1 MAKIKFRS
9 KLYFSLGVCIALGAG
24 IGATMGNVAVG
35 AGLGAVL
42 GIILSAAPKR

>member
-1 MAKIKFRS
+1 MAKIQFRS
-9 KLYFSLGVCIALGAG
+9 KIYLSVGVCVALGAG
-24 IGATMGNVAVG
+24 IGSTMGNVAVG